1 MQKYPVTSVA
11 PLTTL
16 SPVFAVIFGVSL
28 LGDPLSVQILL
39 GGACTLAGVFIITMR
54 EKRIIDTGS

>member
-1 MQKYPVTSVA
+1 
-11 PLTTL
+11 
-16 SPVFAVIFGVSL
+16 VIFGVTL

-54 EKRIIDTGS
+54 EKRIVDTGS